1 MRRDTELL
9 IVGTQGPGGIGQ
21 YIREQHRHLA
31 GKLRVSMQNI
41 GGVSTDGLLQFLE
54 SLFAIVRN
62 ALIFVVRSPPDVVH
76 VHSSHRYSFYR
87 AGFYV
92 LFASRV
98 WNCPVVLHIHGSSF
112 DSFVADASAPV
123 RWYQS
128 RVFDAADE
136 IVVLSAY
143 WKDVLDEYTDETKV
157 TAIPN
162 AVDAADYTPAFEGR
176 VPHVVFISNMLE
188 RKGILELAEAVDE
201 LVRLDEEFR
210 LSIAGKGPRAATA
223 EALAAGNENVE
234 YLGYITEEKKQE
246 LLGEASIFVLPSYAE
261 GLPIAML
268 EAMAAGNAIV
278 STPVGAI
285 GEVVG
290 EENGLLVEPGDA
302 DALADALATL
312 IADPE
317 RTAEMGRTNRA
328 AVESQYAW
336 TTVTEEL
343 LRTYERHLEAT
354 ESPSSS

>member
-31 GKLRVSMQNI
+31 GECRVSMHGI
-41 GGVSTDGLLQFLE
+41 GGVSTDGPVPFLKSLLVILW
-54 SLFAIVRN
+54 N
-62 ALIFVVRSPPDVVH
+62 ALTYVVRSPPDIVH
-76 VHSSHRYSFYR
+76 IHSSHRYSFYR

-92 LFASRV
+92 LFAARV

-112 DSFVADASAPV
+112 DSFVSTDSAPV

-136 IVVLSAY
+136 IVVLSTY
-143 WKDVLDEYTDETKV
+143 WKDILDEYTDETKLTV
-157 TAIPN
+157 IPN
-162 AVDAADYTPAFEGR
+162 AVDAADYTPAFGSE
-176 VPHVVFISNMLE
+176 VPHVVFVSNMLE

-201 LVRLDEEFR
+201 LARTNREFR

-223 EALAAGNENVE
+223 EALAAGNANVE
-234 YLGYITEEKKQE
+234 YLGYVTEEKKQE

-285 GEVVG
+285 GEVIG

-302 DALADALATL
+302 DALADALAEL

-317 RTAEMGRTNRA
+317 RTAEMGRANRA

-336 TTVTEEL
+336 VTVTEEL
-343 LRTYERHLEAT
+343 LRTYERHLD
-354 ESPSSS
+354 SPELSS